1 MDRTQQIRM
10 KRKNRQL
17 DKLTI
22 GLLAA
27 FGVVALITAILAFVV
42 VRNLVNSWEMTDLPG
57 SPQINADS
65 NLPGGTGGEISSAP
79 LQAAEGPIAEPWDG
93 ASRISVL
100 VMGLDYRDWESGET
114 PRTDTMIL
122 LTLDPTTRTAGMLS
136 IPRDMWVE
144 IPGFDHGKINTAYY
158 LGEIYNLPGGGP
170 GLAMET
176 VESFLGVPIKY
187 YAQVDFSAFVRFI
200 DEIGGLKLNVPEEIK
215 VDPIGPGN
223 TVILEPGVQILPGD
237 VTLAYAR
244 ARYTEGGDFDR
255 ASRQQQVI
263 MATRDQILSLNMLPT
278 LITKAPKLYAEI
290 SSGISTNLSLDQ
302 VVRLA
307 NLAVQ
312 VDANNIKRGIIG
324 PDVVMNGKSPDGLDI
339 LIPITDEIRLIRDD
353 IFAETGS
360 AMPIAALTDDPASLV
375 QQEAARIS
383 LQNGTQT
390 VGLAGNTAEYL
401 RSQGINVV
409 EETNADRIYESTT
422 LIVYNGKPYTVQYLA
437 DMMGVS
443 TSNIYNR
450 YDPNAPVDVVVI
462 IGNSWAY
469 SNPMGQ

>member
-10 KRKNRQL
+10 KRKPRQL
-17 DKLTI
+17 DRLTI
-22 GLLAA
+22 ILLAA
-27 FGVVALITAILAFVV
+27 FGVVALITAVLAFVV

-57 SPQINADS
+57 SPQINAADP
-65 NLPGGTGGEISSAP
+65 NLPATSGDASIP
-79 LQAAEGPIAEPWDG
+79 MQAAEGPIAEPWDG

-144 IPGFDHGKINTAYY
+144 IPDFDHGKINTAYY
-158 LGEIYNLPGGGP
+158 LGEIYDIPGGGP
-170 GLAMET
+170 ALAMET
-176 VESFLGVPIKY
+176 VEGFLGVPIKY

-200 DEIGGLKLNVPEEIK
+200 DEIGGLKINVPEEIK

-263 MATRDQILSLNMLPT
+263 MAARDQILSLNMLPT

-302 VVRLA
+302 VIKLA
-307 NLAVQ
+307 NLALQ
-312 VDANNIKRGIIG
+312 VDPNNIKRGIIG
-324 PDVVMNGKSPDGLDI
+324 PDVVMNSKSPDGLDI
-339 LIPITDEIRLIRDD
+339 LIPIPDEIRMLRDE
-353 IFAETGS
+353 IFADSGS
-360 AMPIAALTDDPASLV
+360 AMPIAALTDDPANLV

-383 LQNGTQT
+383 LQNGSQT
-390 VGLAGNTAEYL
+390 VGLAANTAEYL
-401 RSQGINVV
+401 RGQGLNIV
-409 EETNADRIYESTT
+409 EETNADSIYDASAI
-422 LIVYNGKPYTVQYLA
+422 IVYNGKPYTVQYLA
-437 DMMGVS
+437 DMMGV
-443 TSNIYNR
+443 TTANIYNR
-450 YDPNAPVDVVVI
+450 YDPNAPVDIAVI
-462 IGNSWAY
+462 LGNSWASNY
-469 SNPMGQ
+469 SNLPQ

>member
-1 MDRTQQIRM
+1 M

-17 DKLTI
+17 DRLTI

-27 FGVVALITAILAFVV
+27 FGVAALITAVLAFTV
-42 VRNLVNSWEMTDLPG
+42 VRNLVNSWDMTNLPG
-57 SPQINADS
+57 SPQINASDP
-65 NLPGGTGGEISSAP
+65 NLPGNGGDSSLP
-79 LQAAEGPIAEPWDG
+79 LQASEGPIAEPWDG

-122 LTLDPTTRTAGMLS
+122 LTMDPTTRTAGMLS

-144 IPGFDHGKINTAYY
+144 VPGFDHAKINTAYY

-170 GLAMET
+170 ALAMET
-176 VESFLGVPIKY
+176 VEAFLGVPIKY

-263 MATRDQILSLNMLPT
+263 LATRDQILSLNMLPT

-302 VVRLA
+302 VIRLA
-307 NLAVQ
+307 NLALQ
-312 VDANNIKRGIIG
+312 IDADHIKRGIIG
-324 PDVVMNGKSPDGLDI
+324 PDVVMNSTSPDGLDI
-339 LIPITDEIRLIRDD
+339 LIPIPDEIRLIRDE
-353 IFAETGS
+353 IFADTGS

-375 QQEAARIS
+375 KQEAARIS

-390 VGLAGNTAEYL
+390 VGLAGNTAEFM
-401 RSQGINVV
+401 RAQGLNVV
-409 EETNADRIYESTT
+409 EETNADRVYEAST
-422 LIVYNGKPYTVQYLA
+422 LIVYNGKPYTVQYLS
-437 DMMGVS
+437 DLMGVS

-450 YDPNAPVDVVVI
+450 YDPTAPVDIVVI
-462 IGNSWAY
+462 MGNTWAY
-469 SNPMGQ
+469 NNPMQQ